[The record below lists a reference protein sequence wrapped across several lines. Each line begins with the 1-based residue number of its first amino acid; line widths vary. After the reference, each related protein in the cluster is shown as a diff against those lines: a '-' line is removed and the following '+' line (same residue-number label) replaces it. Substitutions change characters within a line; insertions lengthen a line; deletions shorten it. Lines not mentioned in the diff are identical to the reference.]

1 MEKKKFKVTLK
12 SGLHSKFEAEN
23 LEQLQEKIRMGLYYI
38 TPPHRKNY
46 TERVTEETVS
56 SIEEIKENPRL

>member
-12 SGLHSKFEAEN
+12 LGLHSVFKQEN
-23 LEQLQEKIRMGLYYI
+23 LEQLQEKIRIGLYYI
-38 TPPHRKNY
+38 TPPRRENY

-56 SIEEIKENPRL
+56 SIEEIKEN